1 MQIFVKTYVQLDHAR
16 RVDGWTDDQSR
27 WGDATSKM
35 KADLPPLPCL
45 TLPCPALLCVCL
57 DVSSGDITASRA
69 RPSPSRWSL
78 PTLSTT
84 SSRRFVPR
92 PEASGTGELARV
104 RRVYL
109 CVCVCLCVIAY
120 VCVGG
125 WTDGRSED
133 ATEDDPV
140 LRNARIDLPLGMVSG
155 RTRRSDQEKEKE
167 RERGISD
174 GSPSWSFSTIDSPG
188 TFPISRSSSP
198 TDHSIKDRRPFSD
211 ELLTETAGTGTAL
224 STGGPTL
231 ESMVD
236 DSR

>member
-1 MQIFVKTYVQLDHAR
+1 MPYF
-16 RVDGWTDDQSR
+16 
-27 WGDATSKM
+27 
-35 KADLPPLPCL
+35 
-45 TLPCPALLCVCL
+45 ALLCVCL
-57 DVSSGDITASRA
+57 DVSSGDTTASRA

-104 RRVYL
+104 WRVHL
-109 CVCVCLCVIAY
+109 CVCVLVCDC
-120 VCVGG
+120 VCVCG

-174 GSPSWSFSTIDSPG
+174 GSPSWCFSTIGFLG
-188 TFPISRSSSP
+188 TFPISRSSSTGHP
-198 TDHSIKDRRPFSD
+198 INDRRPFPD
-211 ELLTETAGTGTAL
+211 ELSIDTVGIGTTF
-224 STGGPTL
+224 STGRPTL
-231 ESMVD
+231 ESMVGRIEID
-236 DSR
+236 VAPP